1 MKVILS
7 IKPEFAEKIFNGSK
21 KYEFRRSIFKDPSIK
36 NVIVYASA
44 PISKIIG
51 EFEID
56 KILRSEL
63 NILWSKT
70 KEYSGISEDY
80 YLKYFEGKKVG
91 YALKIKKTHKYE
103 DYLSIK
109 DDFGLFPPQSFAYLK
124 ENKYNRQEREPE
136 SVS

>member
-21 KYEFRRSIFKDPSIK
+21 KYEFRRSIFKDPTVKKI
-36 NVIVYASA
+36 IVYASA
-44 PISKIIG
+44 PISKIVG

-63 NILWSKT
+63 NTLWSKT
-70 KEYSGISEDY
+70 KEHSGISEEY
-80 YLKYFEGKKVG
+80 YLKYFEGKKEG
-91 YALKIKKTHKYE
+91 YALKIKNTHKYV
-103 DYLSIK
+103 DYFSIK

-124 ENKYNRQEREPE
+124 ESKYIQQITGD
-136 SVS
+136 

>member
-21 KYEFRRSIFKDPSIK
+21 KYEFRRSIFKDPTVKKI
-36 NVIVYASA
+36 IVYASA
-44 PISKIIG
+44 PISKIVG

-63 NILWSKT
+63 NTLWSKT
-70 KEYSGISEDY
+70 KEYSGISEEY
-80 YLKYFEGKKVG
+80 YLKYFEGKKEG
-91 YALKIKKTHKYE
+91 YALKIKKTHKYV
-103 DYLSIK
+103 DHLSIK

-124 ENKYNRQEREPE
+124 ESKYPQQIIN
-136 SVS
+136 SMAD

>member
-21 KYEFRRSIFKDPSIK
+21 KYEFRRSIFKDPTVNKI
-36 NVIVYASA
+36 IVYASA

-63 NILWSKT
+63 ASLWSKT
-70 KEYSGISEDY
+70 KEYSGISEEY
-80 YLKYFEGKKVG
+80 YLKYFEGKKEG

-109 DDFGLFPPQSFAYLK
+109 DDLGLFPPQSFAYLK
-124 ENKYNRQEREPE
+124 ESTYTRLIINHIPE
-136 SVS
+136 